1 MPNDDSAMLTRPA
14 LERALV
20 ARVAERVRAAGRR
33 VEPAALERIVRQVL
47 DRLRGETD
55 GAEPEDD
62 PAVLVFVVETRHG
75 ARDVAMLRTV
85 LGRAA
90 ERVGARLAAAYREPR
105 RGRLPE
111 PAAGGRPVANSLETP

>member
-1 MPNDDSAMLTRPA
+1 MPTRPA

-20 ARVAERVRAAGRR
+20 ARVAERVTAAGRR
-33 VEPAALERIVRQVL
+33 VEPAALERIVRKVL
-47 DRLRGETD
+47 DRLRDETD

-75 ARDVAMLRTV
+75 ARDVATLRTV

-90 ERVGARLAAAYREPR
+90 GRVGARLVAAHREPR
-105 RGRLPE
+105 WGHLPK
-111 PAAGGRPVANSLETP
+111 PAAGGRPVAKSLETP

>member
-33 VEPAALERIVRQVL
+33 VDPAALERIVRQVL
-47 DRLRGETD
+47 DRIRGETNA
-55 GAEPEDD
+55 AEPEDD

-75 ARDVAMLRTV
+75 ARDVATL
-85 LGRAA
+85 RAA
-90 ERVGARLAAAYREPR
+90 LRRAAGRVGARLVAAHREPYP
-105 RGRLPE
+105 GTLPK
-111 PAAGGRPVANSLETP
+111 PAADGRPVANSLETP